1 MVQITNYFAGVEL
14 VGLFDLTVGDPL
26 YVNLSCLT

>member
-1 MVQITNYFAGVEL
+1 VQITNYLAAVEL
-14 VGLFDLTVGDPL
+14 AGLSDLTVGDPL